1 MNVWSVEYEQFEDF
15 AAVEEFQD
23 PEQFPELGEGKSLVQ
38 YSTSMTKR
46 FGHGTCKFG
55 HGTLFYDQLMT
66 KLNWSQKLRHIW
78 STMTNRSFLS

>member
-1 MNVWSVEYEQFEDF
+1 LFSQ
-15 AAVEEFQD
+15 EFSIVTCKLSSLSHMISYLKGLAD
-23 PEQFPELGEGKSLVQ
+23 LRRKDSLVQ

-46 FGHGTCKFG
+46 FGHRTCKFG

-78 STMTNRSFLS
+78 STMTNLSFWS